1 VAVDFQKTQVLSPR
15 EVRQGVGQRN
25 VHGECRAREVTLGG
39 LARAMDG
46 RLLFK
51 NCTLLEAERLERG
64 CVVVVKGGRVVQ
76 VGPDADAPAL
86 PGDWAVDAKG
96 RLLLPGRVDAH
107 ARLTGPNSGAP
118 WTTAE
123 VEALAAASLARALR
137 SGVTC
142 VFEHLSGVE
151 HPAEAMAAEALT
163 AERLGVRLLASH
175 ATGGERWEGPLEAN
189 VDFVRAWSGHPLVR
203 GALGLSRVADA
214 PEAMLSRLASAS
226 AGVGAAVHL
235 NLAETD
241 EDLVLTYQRY
251 GLRTVERL
259 ARHGLLGPRTVAAH
273 ARGVDGGEARVLAER
288 QVLVAWSPLRDL
300 LAEGHGFEALW
311 LPEHRV
317 ALGTSGLGTLPQ
329 QWDAALAMA
338 RKSGRLGR
346 LWAEELVPGLLL
358 GGAAELLGD
367 LYAAPAGR
375 VVPGA
380 LADLVLLD
388 ALPVDDVWT
397 REVAA
402 EVSRAPVAWTVV
414 EGRVVLRDGQLLGAE
429 ALELEREAVAVRRA
443 RR

>member
-1 VAVDFQKTQVLSPR
+1 
-15 EVRQGVGQRN
+15 
-25 VHGECRAREVTLGG
+25 
-39 LARAMDG
+39 MDG

-51 NCTLLEAERLERG
+51 NCTLLEGERLERG
-64 CVVVVKGGRVVQ
+64 CVVVVKGGRVAQ
-76 VGPDADAPAL
+76 VGPDAETPAL

-96 RLLLPGRVDAH
+96 RLLVPGRVDAH
-107 ARLTGPNSGAP
+107 ARLTAPNAA
-118 WTTAE
+118 TAWSTSE

-137 SGVTC
+137 SGVTT
-142 VFEHLSGVE
+142 VFEHLSFVE
-151 HPAEAMAAEALT
+151 QPAEALAAEALT
-163 AERLGVRLLASH
+163 AERLGVRLVASH
-175 ATGGERWEGPLEAN
+175 ATGGERWEAPLEAN
-189 VDFVRAWSGHPLVR
+189 VDFVRAWASHPLVR

-214 PEAMLSRLASAS
+214 PDAMLARLASAS

-273 ARGVDGGEARVLAER
+273 ARGVDGGEARVLVDR

-311 LPEHRV
+311 IPEHRV
-317 ALGTSGLGTLPQ
+317 ALGTSGIGTLPQ

-346 LWAEELVPGLLL
+346 LWAEELVPALLL
-358 GGAAELLGD
+358 AGGAELLSD

-388 ALPVDDVWT
+388 TFPLDDVWT

-414 EGRVVLRDGQLLGAE
+414 EGRVVLRDGQLLGAD
-429 ALELEREAVAVRRA
+429 ALELEREAVTVRRA

>member
-1 VAVDFQKTQVLSPR
+1 
-15 EVRQGVGQRN
+15 
-25 VHGECRAREVTLGG
+25 
-39 LARAMDG
+39 MDG

-51 NCTLLEAERLERG
+51 NCTLLEGERLERG
-64 CVVVVKGGRVVQ
+64 RVVVVVGGRVALVA
-76 VGPDADAPAL
+76 PDADAPAL

-96 RLLLPGRVDAH
+96 RLLVPGRVDAH
-107 ARLTGPNSGAP
+107 ACLTAP
-118 WTTAE
+118 PLAPSAWSTSE
-123 VEALAAASLARALR
+123 VEALSAASLARALR

-142 VFEHLSGVE
+142 VFEHLAGVQQ
-151 HPAEAMAAEALT
+151 PAEALAAEALT
-163 AERLGVRLLASH
+163 AERLGIRLLASH
-175 ATGGERWEGPLEAN
+175 ATGGPGWEGPLEAN
-189 VDFVRAWSGHPLVR
+189 VDFVRAWAGHPLVR
-203 GALGLSRVADA
+203 GALGISRLADA
-214 PEAMLSRLASAS
+214 PEPMLARVASAG

-235 NLAETD
+235 GLAETD
-241 EDLVLTYQRY
+241 EDLVLTYQTY

-273 ARGVDGGEARVLAER
+273 ARCVDGHEARVLAER

-346 LWAEELVPGLLL
+346 LWAQELVSALFL
-358 GGAAELLGD
+358 GGAAELVAD
-367 LYAAPAGR
+367 LYGAPAGH

-388 ALPVDDVWT
+388 MLPAEDGLT
-397 REVAA
+397 LESAA
-402 EVSRAPVAWTVV
+402 EMSRAPVAWTVV
-414 EGRVVLRDGQLLGAE
+414 EGRVVVRDGQLLGAD
-429 ALELEREAVAVRRA
+429 ALELGREAVAVRRA

>member
-1 VAVDFQKTQVLSPR
+1 
-15 EVRQGVGQRN
+15 
-25 VHGECRAREVTLGG
+25 
-39 LARAMDG
+39 MDG

-51 NCTLLEAERLERG
+51 NCTLLEGERLETGR
-64 CVVVVKGGRVVQ
+64 VVVVKGNRVAQ
-76 VGPDADAPAL
+76 VGRDADAPAL

-96 RLLLPGRVDAH
+96 RLLVPGRVDAH
-107 ARLTGPNSGAP
+107 ACLTAPSLSPGP
-118 WTTAE
+118 WTTSE

-137 SGVTC
+137 SGVTT
-142 VFEHLSGVE
+142 VFEHLASVE
-151 HPAEAMAAEALT
+151 QPAEALAAEALT
-163 AERLGVRLLASH
+163 AERLGIRLLAAH
-175 ATGGERWEGPLEAN
+175 ATGGAGWEGPLEAN

-203 GALGLSRVADA
+203 GALGLSRLGDA
-214 PEAMLSRLASAS
+214 PEPMLARVASAS

-235 NLAETD
+235 GLAETD

-251 GLRTVERL
+251 GLRSVERL

-273 ARGVDGGEARVLAER
+273 ARCVDGHEARALAER

-311 LPEHRV
+311 IPEHRV

-338 RKSGRLGR
+338 RKSARLGR
-346 LWAEELVPGLLL
+346 LWPEELVPRLLL
-358 GGAAELLGD
+358 DGASALLTELYG
-367 LYAAPAGR
+367 APAGK

-388 ALPVDDVWT
+388 TLPVEDVWT
-397 REVAA
+397 LQTAA
-402 EVSRAPVAWTVV
+402 ETSRAPAAWTVV
-414 EGRVVLRDGQLLGAE
+414 EGRVVLRDGQLLGADW
-429 ALELEREAVAVRRA
+429 LELEREAVAVRRA